1 MDVSALLNEL
11 RSRGC
16 DIDGALVRFLNKED
30 FYAKL
35 FKKFLKDASIEGLGE
50 ALKAKDVDT
59 AFRHAHT
66 LKGLTA
72 NMGLTPLYDIVVK
85 IVEPLRAGKLDD
97 NLNPLYDKLMAEL
110 KNYKIL
116 AERDGE

>member
-1 MDVSALLNEL
+1 MSALLNEL
-11 RSRGC
+11 RARGC

-30 FYAKL
+30 FYARL
-35 FKKFLKDASIEGLGE
+35 FKKFVDDASIEGLGD
-50 ALKAKDVDT
+50 ALKAQDVDT

-72 NMGLTPLYDIVVK
+72 NMGLTPLYDIIVQ
-85 IVEPLRAGKLDD
+85 IVEPLRAGRLDD
-97 NLNPLYDKLMAEL
+97 SLTPLYNEFIAEV

-116 AERDGE
+116 AERDG